1 MVRMNNNNPNLNH
14 SQASSKSRYQWM
26 VHYLKGGELPGYA
39 KPTSDY
45 RGIIGKAP
53 HVKRR
58 KI

>member
-1 MVRMNNNNPNLNH
+1 MNQ
-14 SQASSKSRYQWM
+14 SQNCRAAPGKKTTEP
-26 VHYLKGGELPGYA
+26 YLKGGELPGFA